1 SPRRRGSWRR
11 CSTSRRLTTAPS
23 MHRGSPDLACLL
35 GTCVN
40 VQLVPSTMNA
50 MRNRTIALAALI
62 GLAACHSAPPP
73 PPPAPIPLS
82 DSANA
87 AVQWIQAHA
96 APLAAEDSTPNA
108 SERAEFGAL

>member
-1 SPRRRGSWRR
+1 
-11 CSTSRRLTTAPS
+11 
-23 MHRGSPDLACLL
+23 
-35 GTCVN
+35 
-40 VQLVPSTMNA
+40 

-96 APLAAEDSTPNA
+96 LPIAAEDSTPSA
-108 SERAEFGAL
+108 QERAEFGALASGARIIGLSEMNEGTHEFYYLVRRMMIALADSGV